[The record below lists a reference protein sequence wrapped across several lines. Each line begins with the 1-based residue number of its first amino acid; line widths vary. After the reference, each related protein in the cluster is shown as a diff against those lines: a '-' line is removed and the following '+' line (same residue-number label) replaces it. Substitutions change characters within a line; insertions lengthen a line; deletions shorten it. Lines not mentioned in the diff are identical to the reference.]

1 VRLFLI
7 VAASIA
13 LKVLVLSVLV
23 SRPDFAWVDPD
34 GYLRQ
39 AAVLTR
45 SGAWAWTIDAIGYT
59 WNQTLWTLPP
69 GYPVFLSLWYRHPDF
84 DPMAAALAQIAMSG
98 VGVVALYWL
107 VAALHTPRAALA
119 AAALSA
125 FWFPGI
131 VAPHVFTQEAVFIP
145 LLVAAIAALAV
156 CTTGAARP
164 WGFAVA
170 GVLMAAAALTRAMP
184 LYFLPMVAVL
194 FALGPRAGRVSWSR
208 QAAYFGAAALL
219 IAPYV
224 VWLSVERGR
233 VVLIDDHAAIIQLR
247 DEPVVPPTLTGSAR
261 ALARN
266 AWEQAPAR
274 VDMARGMLQ
283 VYGRSWLYHIA
294 PREDARAARR
304 LEWTV
309 RLWLDLLFV
318 LAAVAAPWGLALARQ
333 RRLALLLAAWAAF
346 TVAISVAAGFSGAR
360 YRAPLEFVLIAGA
373 AIAVTGGRR
382 RPTSARTGAAAA
394 AACGVIVVLTVPQ
407 LRTSWNARAAYGYTP
422 EPLQSGEMLSAR
434 ARGPSGFYIT
444 ARDRTVAI
452 MIETLEDEPFMEFV
466 VAVSGRQARRVAAA
480 ADRPASVRF
489 RVPVDGVHFVEVH
502 PVSPL
507 GLATAYRVSSR

>member
-333 RRLALLLAAWAAF
+333 RRLAPAGGLGGVHRGDLGRGRLLGRPVPSPARVRAHRWRRHRGDRRPPPSHVGEDGRRRGGRLRRHRRAYRSAAADVVERASRVRLHARATAVRRDAF
-346 TVAISVAAGFSGAR
+346 GTGAR
-360 YRAPLEFVLIAGA
+360 AQRFLHHGSRPHGGHHDRDARRRAVHGVRRGGVRPAGA
-373 AIAVTGGRR
+373 AGRRGGRPAGVR
-382 RPTSARTGAAAA
+382 SVQGAR
-394 AACGVIVVLTVPQ
+394 
-407 LRTSWNARAAYGYTP
+407 
-422 EPLQSGEMLSAR
+422 
-434 ARGPSGFYIT
+434 
-444 ARDRTVAI
+444 
-452 MIETLEDEPFMEFV
+452 
-466 VAVSGRQARRVAAA
+466 
-480 ADRPASVRF
+480 
-489 RVPVDGVHFVEVH
+489 
-502 PVSPL
+502 
-507 GLATAYRVSSR
+507 